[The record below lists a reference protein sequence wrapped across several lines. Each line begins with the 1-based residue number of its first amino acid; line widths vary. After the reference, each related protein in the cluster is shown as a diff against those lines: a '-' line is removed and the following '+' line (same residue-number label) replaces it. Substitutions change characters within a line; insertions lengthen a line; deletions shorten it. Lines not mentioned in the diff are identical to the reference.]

1 MRASVVWQGKH
12 TPVSA
17 ELIIPTYQAEHILL
31 ADKKELERLN
41 SVSGQKAMSTD
52 FKGQNGNNLK
62 RQQKVSQLE
71 VKRGMKN
78 NKVILMNNV
87 KESIYKE

>member
-1 MRASVVWQGKH
+1 MKEVIAVIGSGAIAQAIARRVGVGK
-12 TPVSA
+12 
-17 ELIIPTYQAEHILL
+17 HILL

-62 RQQKVSQLE
+62 RQQKVSRSKLKE
-71 VKRGMKN
+71 VEKQQSDF
-78 NKVILMNNV
+78 
-87 KESIYKE
+87 E

>member
-1 MRASVVWQGKH
+1 MVWQGKH

-31 ADKKELERLN
+31 ADKKELEQLN

-62 RQQKVSQLE
+62 RQQKVSRSKLKE
-71 VKRGMKN
+71 VEKQQSDF
-78 NKVILMNNV
+78 
-87 KESIYKE
+87 E